1 MRTIRAIFSAGQL
14 RPLDPLDLPENTPL
28 TIALLD
34 GDDLPPVGIAGVAH
48 AAGAF
53 AFLDDPR
60 EDIYSQTDGE
70 GV

>member
-34 GDDLPPVGIAGVAH
+34 GDDLPSAGIAGAAH
-48 AAGAF
+48 TGGAF
-53 AFLDDPR
+53 AFLEDSR
-60 EDIYSQTDGE
+60 EDIYSPSDGE